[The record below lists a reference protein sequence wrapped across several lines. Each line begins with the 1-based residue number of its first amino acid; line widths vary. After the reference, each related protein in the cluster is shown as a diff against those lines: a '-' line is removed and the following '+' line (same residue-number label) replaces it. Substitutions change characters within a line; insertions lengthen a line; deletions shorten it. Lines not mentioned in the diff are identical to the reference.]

1 MKKVALLGFGT
12 VGGGVEEVLRVN
24 RDEIAKNI
32 GEEVELK
39 YILDIR
45 DFTGT
50 PFEKQVVSDISIIEN
65 DPEIVA
71 AAECIGGATIA
82 YDFVKRLLLAG
93 KSVVTSNKELVAVK
107 GLELQAIAREK
118 GVCFL
123 FEASVGGGI
132 PIIRP
137 LTNDLA
143 ANRIDEVFGIVNGTT
158 NYILFQMLQC
168 GKDFDTAL
176 REAQQNGYAEA
187 DPTADIEGIDAC
199 RKICILSDLCFGKN
213 VSPESVRTRGI
224 TCVTAQDTAF
234 AEKLGYAIK
243 LIARAKRV
251 GEGVSAYVAPHL
263 ISSEKLLANVSGVM
277 NAVVVRGNAVGDC
290 LFYGAGAGKLPTASA
305 VAADLLDAVSGRAK
319 SPEWTEA
326 PEGYVIPSETLSSR
340 WYVRAAK
347 SSALG
352 EKFDCVFSEN
362 ECAAI
367 IPECTE
373 TELSGILASIEVRS
387 AFRIIE

>member
-12 VGGGVEEVLRVN
+12 VGSGVEEVLRIN
-24 RDEIAKNI
+24 REQIAKNI

-45 DFTGT
+45 DFSGT
-50 PFEKQVVSDISIIEN
+50 PYEKLVVSDISIIEN
-65 DPEIVA
+65 DPEVVA

-82 YDFVKRLLLAG
+82 YTFVKRLLLAG
-93 KSVVTSNKELVAVK
+93 KSVVTSNKELVATK

-176 REAQQNGYAEA
+176 REAQANGYAEA

-213 VSPESVRTRGI
+213 VSPESVSTRGI
-224 TCVTAQDTAF
+224 TCVTAEDTAL

-251 GEGVSAYVAPHL
+251 GEGVSTYVAPHL

-305 VAADLLDAVSGRAK
+305 VVADLLDAVSGRAK
-319 SPEWTEA
+319 SPEWDEA
-326 PEGYVIPSETLSSR
+326 PEGYAVPSSTLSSC
-340 WYVRAAK
+340 WYVRADK
-347 SSALG
+347 SGGLDA
-352 EKFDCVFSEN
+352 KFDCVYSDN
-362 ECAAI
+362 SCAAI
-367 IPECTE
+367 IPECDE
-373 TELSGILASIEVRS
+373 AALSEVLAGIEIKNAL
-387 AFRIIE
+387 RIIK